1 MASAVGIAVLDTI
14 KEDGLQEN
22 SATLGKIFE
31 IMDHNGHPVSC
42 WPLRHVNPIEET
54 HKGFYK

>member
-1 MASAVGIAVLDTI
+1 MFRTQALHFNTFGGNPMASAVGIAVLDTI

-42 WPLRHVNPIEET
+42 
-54 HKGFYK
+54 